1 MHVLHHCHLL
11 PGEGEGLGV
20 TPLPGPVYGVV
31 AVLLTREFTPTVGV
45 VLIVRVGVLILSKAA
60 KPRQWFIPTGILVLT
75 YFHLQKI
82 SHFPLQISHF
92 HLQTVVYS

>member
-1 MHVLHHCHLL
+1 MHVLCYCHLL

-20 TPLPGPVYGVV
+20 TTLPGPVYGMA
-31 AVLLTREFTPTVGV
+31 AVLLTGEFTPGAGV
-45 VLIVRVGVLILSKAA
+45 VLIVRVDVLILSKAA

-82 SHFPLQISHF
+82 SYFPLQISHF
-92 HLQTVVYS
+92 HLQTVV